1 MQLLEDSIR
10 KFKAELRT
18 LTGADSSSTA
28 RRKKS
33 RAVWKETKEAAK
45 KTVNTELLK
54 EMGLEDWAQ
63 ATNEQHAK
71 RLSEHVGAKDPG
83 LYGSV
88 RKDGARARTC
98 RFSRG
103 GKGQVLAWSL
113 EEKALVAP
121 FAVEL
126 RHLIRRLAKHR
137 VLFRIRIRWSTWRM
151 SRHLGRVQAP
161 RWRTR

>member
-54 EMGLEDWAQ
+54 EMGLESKVAFLSLLQ
-63 ATNEQHAK
+63 LNRRPSTMRATPT
-71 RLSEHVGAKDPG
+71 L
-83 LYGSV
+83 
-88 RKDGARARTC
+88 
-98 RFSRG
+98 
-103 GKGQVLAWSL
+103 
-113 EEKALVAP
+113 
-121 FAVEL
+121 
-126 RHLIRRLAKHR
+126 
-137 VLFRIRIRWSTWRM
+137 
-151 SRHLGRVQAP
+151 
-161 RWRTR
+161 